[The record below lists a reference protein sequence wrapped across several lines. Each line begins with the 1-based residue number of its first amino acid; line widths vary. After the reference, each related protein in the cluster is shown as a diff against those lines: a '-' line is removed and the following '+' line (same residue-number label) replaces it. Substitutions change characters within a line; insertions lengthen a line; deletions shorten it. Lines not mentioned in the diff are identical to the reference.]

1 MNVTGSGSIEPR
13 RAAGRLRRAARGLLA
28 GALVASALAGCAS
41 ADGLAGRYGT
51 GQGYVSGDGAYLEVP
66 ADQRGEPV
74 EFSGPTADGGTFG
87 SADLAGSVAVV
98 NFWYAGCPP
107 CRLEAPDLAALSAE
121 LGDVPFVGV
130 NVYDTA
136 DVART
141 FEEENAIEYPSI
153 LDVAAGSVQLAFAGT
168 VAPNAVP
175 TTIVLD
181 REGRVAARI
190 SGLLRD
196 PDILRTMVET
206 VQAEAS

>member
-1 MNVTGSGSIEPR
+1 VVR
-13 RAAGRLRRAARGLLA
+13 RGWLTSVAALA
-28 GALVASALAGCAS
+28 VASAIALTGCAS
-41 ADGLAGRYGT
+41 SDGLAERYGT
-51 GQGYVSGDGAYLEVP
+51 GQGYVSGDGAYLEIPV
-66 ADQRGEPV
+66 DQRGEPV
-74 EFSGPTADGGTFG
+74 AFSGPTVDGGTYG

-107 CRLEAPDLAALSAE
+107 CRKEAPDLAALAAE
-121 LGDVPFVGV
+121 LADVPFLGV

-141 FEEENAIEYPSI
+141 FDEEFGIGYPSL
-153 LDVAAGSVQLAFAGT
+153 LDVAAGSVQLAFAAT

-181 REGRVAARI
+181 REGRVAARV

-196 PDILRTMVET
+196 PDILRTMIET
-206 VQAEAS
+206 VQAEA